1 MQNDSVLAVENNSCV
16 KSEEELF
23 LSSYNINNY
32 DRPSIAADIVVLS
45 TYGKKSES
53 HRKDSEPMLSIL
65 LIKRGEH
72 PYKNSWALP
81 GGFLRAEE
89 TIEECAYREIAE
101 ESGLIPVSLMPV
113 GVFSK
118 PDRDPR
124 GRVVSIA
131 FVSVISED
139 NVKVSGGYDAIDAK
153 WFDVSFKFEEDKIFK
168 LELTC
173 GDEKIYAELKENET
187 RFGSTDFEI
196 ISDTALAFDHA
207 KIIATALSSL
217 RSKAENLSVA
227 FDFLPERFT
236 LAALQRVQ
244 ETLLGV
250 SLLTANFRR
259 KIAGFVEETDEYTEG
274 VGHRPARLYK
284 RKADKL

>member
-81 GGFLRAEE
+81 GGFLRADE
-89 TIEECAYREIAE
+89 TIEVCAYREIAE

-124 GRVVSIA
+124 GRVVSNA

>member
-81 GGFLRAEE
+81 GGFLRADE

-124 GRVVSIA
+124 GRVVSNA

-168 LELTC
+168 LELTY

>member
-81 GGFLRAEE
+81 GGFLRADE